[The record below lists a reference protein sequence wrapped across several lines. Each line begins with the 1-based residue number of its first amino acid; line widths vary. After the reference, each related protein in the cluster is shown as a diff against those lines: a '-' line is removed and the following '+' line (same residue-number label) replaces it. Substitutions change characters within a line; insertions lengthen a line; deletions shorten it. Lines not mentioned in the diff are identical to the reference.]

1 MGVPLRRPSPGAQS
15 IGCGRESVRPTPGA
29 DLPELPGDRRSGP
42 GARALSAR
50 TLPPAL
56 SLSAPALHPQLCLRW
71 QSVATTR
78 LMSGSQGGDPFK
90 RENGIPGDP
99 LRENSPRSRSPAGPS
114 AASPL
119 PTPRGWPRGAGAQS
133 VRASERAS
141 LETLAGA
148 PCAPPAQPTQP
159 RGPGA
164 PPAPPACPAGRPSG
178 RRAGSPGPATPRPR
192 GARRARAKWRRRPRR
207 LHSP

>member
-1 MGVPLRRPSPGAQS
+1 MCPAPR
-15 IGCGRESVRPTPGA
+15 A
-29 DLPELPGDRRSGP
+29 DLPELPGDERTRP

-99 LRENSPRSRSPAGPS
+99 LRENSPRSRSPAGPRS
-114 AASPL
+114 QPPPRPAGPASGGGGPE
-119 PTPRGWPRGAGAQS
+119 
-133 VRASERAS
+133 RARERAS
-141 LETLAGA
+141 WETRASA
-148 PCAPPAQPTQP
+148 PAPRRRSPPSPAAPARRPPA
-159 RGPGA
+159 R
-164 PPAPPACPAGRPSG
+164 PARPSG
-178 RRAGSPGPATPRPR
+178 RRAGRLGPAIPRPR
-192 GARRARAKWRRRPRR
+192 GARRARARWRRRPRR